1 MILSIGAV
9 SAADDAYTA
18 RHANDIDVNDNIIE
32 EDNAIPE
39 QSTRKSST
47 DLGKI
52 ELDES
57 IKQMGDEVGEEIR

>member
-18 RHANDIDVNDNIIE
+18 RHANDIDVKDNIIE

-47 DLGKI
+47 YLGKI